1 MKDCLVTY
9 LRLRHHGSL
18 TITEGRE
25 VKALL
30 LLLVP
35 LLEEL
40 LHAPKQLGQETLCM
54 EGSTWRSIGSVG
66 PTSWL
71 GVRCHRS
78 EGEDIKHVS
87 CRSWVIWN

>member
-40 LHAPKQLGQETLCM
+40 LHAPKQQ
-54 EGSTWRSIGSVG
+54 
-66 PTSWL
+66 
-71 GVRCHRS
+71 VRRLWY
-78 EGEDIKHVS
+78 GGKHLAVH
-87 CRSWVIWN
+87 W

>member
-40 LHAPKQLGQETLCM
+40 LHAPGGQPQHQ
-54 EGSTWRSIGSVG
+54 GSGRHLAVHW
-66 PTSWL
+66 
-71 GVRCHRS
+71 
-78 EGEDIKHVS
+78 
-87 CRSWVIWN
+87 

>member
-25 VKALL
+25 IKALL

-40 LHAPKQLGQETLCM
+40 LHAPKQLGQETLV
-54 EGSTWRSIGSVG
+54 WREAPGG
-66 PTSWL
+66 PL
-71 GVRCHRS
+71 V
-78 EGEDIKHVS
+78 V
-87 CRSWVIWN
+87 

>member
-40 LHAPKQLGQETLCM
+40 LHAPESRLNL
-54 EGSTWRSIGSVG
+54 VAH
-66 PTSWL
+66 WL
-71 GVRCHRS
+71 
-78 EGEDIKHVS
+78 
-87 CRSWVIWN
+87 

>member
-40 LHAPKQLGQETLCM
+40 LHAPKQQGQD
-54 EGSTWRSIGSVG
+54 S
-66 PTSWL
+66 
-71 GVRCHRS
+71 
-78 EGEDIKHVS
+78 
-87 CRSWVIWN
+87 

>member
-1 MKDCLVTY
+1 MGNATIKQYNHNLSPFLLKSMKDCLVTY

-40 LHAPKQLGQETLCM
+40 LHAPKQLGQETLVRR
-54 EGSTWRSIGSVG
+54 EAPGG
-66 PTSWL
+66 PL
-71 GVRCHRS
+71 V
-78 EGEDIKHVS
+78 V
-87 CRSWVIWN
+87 

>member
-40 LHAPKQLGQETLCM
+40 LHAPELRIWVDVTQT
-54 EGSTWRSIGSVG
+54 GSPPLVG
-66 PTSWL
+66 
-71 GVRCHRS
+71 
-78 EGEDIKHVS
+78 
-87 CRSWVIWN
+87 N